1 MIENLLQNPVFQI
14 LALIVALIILFEGAV
29 TAYSFL
35 RGQRNDI
42 AEVSN
47 RDQKAMDELHQ
58 RVEELKKKDLP

>member
-58 RVEELKKKDLP
+58 RVEELKKKDLL